1 MGLLAQRSQF
11 WSELS
16 RYKLK
21 LKKKLMAGGGKS
33 MAGINLHISP
43 KSSSSAETNS
53 EWTCP
58 SQPVRHT
65 GHPRC
70 CCGGRGECC
79 FQPCLQSFSSLATL
93 AVLYTLCS
101 WQKGRQDRVFLPLPP
116 PSSTCSSF
124 TMSRFCHYNKP
135 HFWGLVFWVRGFFCV
150 WGQGE
155 IFSVY

>member
-1 MGLLAQRSQF
+1 M
-11 WSELS
+11 
-16 RYKLK
+16 
-21 LKKKLMAGGGKS
+21 GGGPWLVW
-33 MAGINLHISP
+33 ICTSP
-43 KSSSSAETNS
+43 PKAVVLQRLTLSGHVHL
-53 EWTCP
+53 
-58 SQPVRHT
+58 SQSGHT

-101 WQKGRQDRVFLPLPP
+101 WQKGRRDGVFLSLPP

-135 HFWGLVFWVRGFFCV
+135 HFWGLVFWVRVFFVC
-150 WGQGE
+150 GGKGRLFQSIKAGKRNNS
-155 IFSVY
+155 INQCSILLALF